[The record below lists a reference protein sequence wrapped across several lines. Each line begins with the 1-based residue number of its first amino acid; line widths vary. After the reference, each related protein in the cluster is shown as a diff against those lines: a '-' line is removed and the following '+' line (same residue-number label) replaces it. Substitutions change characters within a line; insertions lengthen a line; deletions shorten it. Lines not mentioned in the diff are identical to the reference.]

1 MKKQSFIMT
10 NKKPRLFSK
19 EFQKEWSEEYSYK
32 HIHTGE
38 HCTFEAYLA
47 ELLILRWTDAFKMDK
62 PSYKFWTVG
71 DKYHDMFMRNMKASK
86 GLKNKFEEKLI
97 LEAVKSKHFDKI
109 YHVGLKCYGPR
120 GWKYNQLAI
129 KAIENYKKEVKALS
143 KSKEIEQQTNELDV
157 VQNVEDTR
165 IRRTQSIVKTKSMIN
180 KLRDL

>member
-120 GWKYNQLAI
+120 GWKYNQLAV